1 MLDSLTYLIERFFIR
16 SFRIAL
22 GAVVLFIAYLFAL
35 EAYEIATKTLT
46 SITLAELFAFLFLS
60 IFAFCLF
67 YLAFVIAFG
76 EGPSEWE
83 RNKEKEERLRV
94 EVEEAGVEVEEAR
107 AEAEEA
113 RADAEEARADAEEN
127 ARLSD
132 AQQDRRT
139 WIKKQSMKA
148 GRVVGRLFKKTRN

>member
-1 MLDSLTYLIERFFIR
+1 MWNSLTYLIERFFIR
-16 SFRIAL
+16 SFRFAL
-22 GAVVLFIAYLFAL
+22 GAVVLFIAYLLAL
-35 EAYEIATKTLT
+35 EALEIATKTLV
-46 SITLAELFAFLFLS
+46 SIALVELFAFAFLS
-60 IFAFCLF
+60 IFAVCFV
-67 YLAFVIAFG
+67 YLAVILAFG

-83 RNKEKEERLRV
+83 KNKEKEERLRV

-107 AEAEEA
+107 AK
-113 RADAEEARADAEEN
+113 AEEN

-132 AQQDRRT
+132 AQQDRST

>member
-1 MLDSLTYLIERFFIR
+1 MWNSLTYLIERFFIR
-16 SFRIAL
+16 SFRFAL

-35 EAYEIATKTLT
+35 EALEIATKTLA
-46 SITLAELFAFLFLS
+46 SITLVELFAFVFLS
-60 IFAFCLF
+60 IFAVCLF
-67 YLAFVIAFG
+67 YLAVVIVFG

-94 EVEEAGVEVEEAR
+94 EAEEAGVEVEEAR
-107 AEAEEA
+107 AKAEET
-113 RADAEEARADAEEN
+113 

>member
-16 SFRIAL
+16 SFRFAL

-35 EAYEIATKTLT
+35 EALEIATKTLV
-46 SITLAELFAFLFLS
+46 SIALVELFAFAFLS
-60 IFAFCLF
+60 IFAVCFV
-67 YLAFVIAFG
+67 YLAVVLAFG

-94 EVEEAGVEVEEAR
+94 EVEEAGVEV
-107 AEAEEA
+107 
-113 RADAEEARADAEEN
+113 EEN

>member
-1 MLDSLTYLIERFFIR
+1 MRNSLTYLIERFFIR
-16 SFRIAL
+16 SFRFAL

-35 EAYEIATKTLT
+35 GVYEIATKTLA
-46 SITLAELFAFLFLS
+46 SITLVELFAFVCLS
-60 IFAFCLF
+60 IFAVCLF
-67 YLAFVIAFG
+67 YLAVVIVFG

-83 RNKEKEERLRV
+83 KNKEKEERQERLWV
-94 EVEEAGVEVEEAR
+94 EV
-107 AEAEEA
+107 
-113 RADAEEARADAEEN
+113 EEN

>member
-1 MLDSLTYLIERFFIR
+1 MWNNLTYLIERFFIR
-16 SFRIAL
+16 SFRFAL
-22 GAVVLFIAYLFAL
+22 GAIVLFIAYLFAL
-35 EAYEIATKTLT
+35 EAYEIATKTLV
-46 SITLAELFAFLFLS
+46 SITLAELLAFVFLS
-60 IFAFCLF
+60 IFAVCLF
-67 YLAFVIAFG
+67 YPAFVIAFG

-83 RNKEKEERLRV
+83 KNERLRV
-94 EVEEAGVEVEEAR
+94 EIEEAGVEV
-107 AEAEEA
+107 
-113 RADAEEARADAEEN
+113 EEN

>member
-1 MLDSLTYLIERFFIR
+1 MLNSLTYLIERFFIR
-16 SFRIAL
+16 SFRFAL

-35 EAYEIATKTLT
+35 EAYGIATKTLV
-46 SITLAELFAFLFLS
+46 SITLVELFAFLFLS
-60 IFAFCLF
+60 IFAVCLF
-67 YLAFVIAFG
+67 YPAFVIAFG

-83 RNKEKEERLRV
+83 KNERLRV
-94 EVEEAGVEVEEAR
+94 EIEEAGVEVEEFR
-107 AEAEEA
+107 AE
-113 RADAEEARADAEEN
+113 AEEN

>member
-1 MLDSLTYLIERFFIR
+1 MWNSLTYLIERFFIR
-16 SFRIAL
+16 SFRFAL

-35 EAYEIATKTLT
+35 EALEIATKTLA
-46 SITLAELFAFLFLS
+46 SITLVELLAFVSLS
-60 IFAFCLF
+60 IFAVCLF
-67 YLAFVIAFG
+67 YLAVVIAFG

-83 RNKEKEERLRV
+83 KNKEKEERQERLW
-94 EVEEAGVEVEEAR
+94 VEVEEAR
-107 AEAEEA
+107 AE
-113 RADAEEARADAEEN
+113 AEEN

>member
-1 MLDSLTYLIERFFIR
+1 
-16 SFRIAL
+16 L
-22 GAVVLFIAYLFAL
+22 GAVVLYIAYLFAL
-35 EAYEIATKTLT
+35 EAHEIATKTLT

-60 IFAFCLF
+60 IFAFCLL

-83 RNKEKEERLRV
+83 RNIEKEERLRV
-94 EVEEAGVEVEEAR
+94 ETEEAGVEVEEAR
-107 AEAEEA
+107 AK
-113 RADAEEARADAEEN
+113 AEEN

>member
-1 MLDSLTYLIERFFIR
+1 MWNSWTYFIERFFIR
-16 SFRIAL
+16 SFRFAL
-22 GAVVLFIAYLFAL
+22 GAVVLFIAYLCAL
-35 EAYEIATKTLT
+35 GVYEIATKTLA
-46 SITLAELFAFLFLS
+46 SISLVELFAFLFLS
-60 IFAFCLF
+60 IFAVCLF

-94 EVEEAGVEVEEAR
+94 EVEEAR
-107 AEAEEA
+107 AE
-113 RADAEEARADAEEN
+113 AEEN

>member
-1 MLDSLTYLIERFFIR
+1 MWNSLTYLIERFFIR
-16 SFRIAL
+16 SFRFAL

-35 EAYEIATKTLT
+35 EAYEIATKTLA

-60 IFAFCLF
+60 IFAVCFV
-67 YLAFVIAFG
+67 YLAVVLAFG

-83 RNKEKEERLRV
+83 RNREKEERL
-94 EVEEAGVEVEEAR
+94 GVE
-107 AEAEEA
+107 AEK
-113 RADAEEARADAEEN
+113 N

>member
-16 SFRIAL
+16 SFRFAL

-94 EVEEAGVEVEEAR
+94 EAEEAGVEVEEAR
-107 AEAEEA
+107 AKE
-113 RADAEEARADAEEN
+113 EEN

>member
-1 MLDSLTYLIERFFIR
+1 MWNSLTYLIERFFIR
-16 SFRIAL
+16 SFRFAL

-35 EAYEIATKTLT
+35 EAYEIGTKTLA
-46 SITLAELFAFLFLS
+46 SITLADLFAFLFLS
-60 IFAFCLF
+60 IFAVCLF

-107 AEAEEA
+107 AEAEE
-113 RADAEEARADAEEN
+113 N

-148 GRVVGRLFKKTRN
+148 GRVVGRLFKKTRNY

>member
-1 MLDSLTYLIERFFIR
+1 MWNSLTYLIERFFIR
-16 SFRIAL
+16 SFRFAL

-35 EAYEIATKTLT
+35 EAHEIATKTLT

-94 EVEEAGVEVEEAR
+94 EAEEAGVEVEEAR
-107 AEAEEA
+107 AK
-113 RADAEEARADAEEN
+113 AEEN

>member
-1 MLDSLTYLIERFFIR
+1 MWNSLTYLIERFFIR
-16 SFRIAL
+16 SFRFAL

-35 EAYEIATKTLT
+35 EAHEIATKTPT
-46 SITLAELFAFLFLS
+46 SITLADLFLFLFLS
-60 IFAFCLF
+60 IFAVCLF
-67 YLAFVIAFG
+67 ILSIVIVFG

-107 AEAEEA
+107 AEAEE
-113 RADAEEARADAEEN
+113 N

-139 WIKKQSMKA
+139 WIKKTIYESRSSRWKA
-148 GRVVGRLFKKTRN
+148 V

>member
-1 MLDSLTYLIERFFIR
+1 MRNSLTYLIERFFIR
-16 SFRIAL
+16 SFRFAL
-22 GAVVLFIAYLFAL
+22 GAAVLFIAYLFAL
-35 EAYEIATKTLT
+35 GAYDIATKTLI

-60 IFAFCLF
+60 IFAVCLF
-67 YLAFVIAFG
+67 YLAVVIAFG

-83 RNKEKEERLRV
+83 KNKEKEERQERLWV
-94 EVEEAGVEVEEAR
+94 EV
-107 AEAEEA
+107 
-113 RADAEEARADAEEN
+113 EEN

>member
-1 MLDSLTYLIERFFIR
+1 
-16 SFRIAL
+16 L

-35 EAYEIATKTLT
+35 EALEIATKTLA
-46 SITLAELFAFLFLS
+46 SITLVELFAFVFLS
-60 IFAFCLF
+60 IFAVCLF
-67 YLAFVIAFG
+67 YLAVVIVFG

-83 RNKEKEERLRV
+83 KNKEKEERQERLW
-94 EVEEAGVEVEEAR
+94 VEVEEAR
-107 AEAEEA
+107 VEV
-113 RADAEEARADAEEN
+113 EEN
-127 ARLSD
+127 AGLSD

>member
-1 MLDSLTYLIERFFIR
+1 MWNSLTYLIERFFIR
-16 SFRIAL
+16 SFRFAL

-35 EAYEIATKTLT
+35 EALEIATKTLA
-46 SITLAELFAFLFLS
+46 SITLAELFAFVFLS
-60 IFAFCLF
+60 IFAVCLF
-67 YLAFVIAFG
+67 YLAVVIVFG

-94 EVEEAGVEVEEAR
+94 KVEEAGVE
-107 AEAEEA
+107 
-113 RADAEEARADAEEN
+113 AEEN

>member
-1 MLDSLTYLIERFFIR
+1 MWNSLTYLIERFFIR
-16 SFRIAL
+16 SFRFAL

-35 EAYEIATKTLT
+35 EALEIATKPLV
-46 SITLAELFAFLFLS
+46 SIALVELFAFAFLS
-60 IFAFCLF
+60 IFVVCLF
-67 YLAFVIAFG
+67 YLAVVITFG

-107 AEAEEA
+107 AK
-113 RADAEEARADAEEN
+113 AEEN

>member
-16 SFRIAL
+16 SFRFAL

-35 EAYEIATKTLT
+35 EALEIATKTLV
-46 SITLAELFAFLFLS
+46 SIALVELFAFAFLS
-60 IFAFCLF
+60 IFAVCFV
-67 YLAFVIAFG
+67 YLAVVLAFG

-107 AEAEEA
+107 AK
-113 RADAEEARADAEEN
+113 AEEN

>member
-1 MLDSLTYLIERFFIR
+1 MLNSLTYLIERFFIR
-16 SFRIAL
+16 SFRFAL

-35 EAYEIATKTLT
+35 EAHEIATKTLT

-67 YLAFVIAFG
+67 YLAVVIAFG

-83 RNKEKEERLRV
+83 KNERLRV
-94 EVEEAGVEVEEAR
+94 EVEEAGVE
-107 AEAEEA
+107 
-113 RADAEEARADAEEN
+113 AEEN

-148 GRVVGRLFKKTRN
+148 GRVAGRLFKKTRN

>member
-1 MLDSLTYLIERFFIR
+1 
-16 SFRIAL
+16 
-22 GAVVLFIAYLFAL
+22 
-35 EAYEIATKTLT
+35 
-46 SITLAELFAFLFLS
+46 
-60 IFAFCLF
+60 
-67 YLAFVIAFG
+67 LAFVIAFG

-94 EVEEAGVEVEEAR
+94 EVEEAGVEVEEAGV
-107 AEAEEA
+107 EVEEA
-113 RADAEEARADAEEN
+113 RAEAEEN

>member
-1 MLDSLTYLIERFFIR
+1 MWNSLTYLIERFFIR
-16 SFRIAL
+16 SFRFAL
-22 GAVVLFIAYLFAL
+22 GAVVLFIVYLFAL
-35 EAYEIATKTLT
+35 EAYEIATKTLV
-46 SITLAELFAFLFLS
+46 SITLVELFAFPFLS
-60 IFAFCLF
+60 IFAVCFV
-67 YLAFVIAFG
+67 YLAVVLAFG
-76 EGPSEWE
+76 EGPSKWE

-94 EVEEAGVEVEEAR
+94 EVEEAR
-107 AEAEEA
+107 AE
-113 RADAEEARADAEEN
+113 AEEN

>member
-1 MLDSLTYLIERFFIR
+1 MWNNLTYLIERFFIR
-16 SFRIAL
+16 SFRFAL
-22 GAVVLFIAYLFAL
+22 GAIVLFIAYLFAL
-35 EAYEIATKTLT
+35 EAYGIATKTLV
-46 SITLAELFAFLFLS
+46 SITLVELFAFLFLS
-60 IFAFCLF
+60 IFAVCLF
-67 YLAFVIAFG
+67 YPAFVIAFG

-83 RNKEKEERLRV
+83 KNERLRV
-94 EVEEAGVEVEEAR
+94 EIEEAGVEV
-107 AEAEEA
+107 
-113 RADAEEARADAEEN
+113 EEN

>member
-1 MLDSLTYLIERFFIR
+1 MWNSLTYLIERFFIR
-16 SFRIAL
+16 SFRFAL
-22 GAVVLFIAYLFAL
+22 GAAVLFIAYLCAL
-35 EAYEIATKTLT
+35 GVYEIATKTLA
-46 SITLAELFAFLFLS
+46 SISLVELFAFLFLS
-60 IFAFCLF
+60 IFAVCLF

-83 RNKEKEERLRV
+83 KNKEKEERQERLWL
-94 EVEEAGVEVEEAR
+94 EVEEAR
-107 AEAEEA
+107 VEI
-113 RADAEEARADAEEN
+113 EEN
-127 ARLSD
+127 AGLSD

>member
-16 SFRIAL
+16 SFRFAL
-22 GAVVLFIAYLFAL
+22 GAVVLCIAYLFAL

-60 IFAFCLF
+60 IFAFCLL

-83 RNKEKEERLRV
+83 KNERLRL

-107 AEAEEA
+107 AK
-113 RADAEEARADAEEN
+113 AEEN

>member
-1 MLDSLTYLIERFFIR
+1 M
-16 SFRIAL
+16 
-22 GAVVLFIAYLFAL
+22 
-35 EAYEIATKTLT
+35 
-46 SITLAELFAFLFLS
+46 
-60 IFAFCLF
+60 
-67 YLAFVIAFG
+67 AFVIAFG

-94 EVEEAGVEVEEAR
+94 EAEEAGVEVEEAR
-107 AEAEEA
+107 AK
-113 RADAEEARADAEEN
+113 AEEN

>member
-1 MLDSLTYLIERFFIR
+1 MWNSLTYLIERFFIR
-16 SFRIAL
+16 SFRFAL
-22 GAVVLFIAYLFAL
+22 GAIVLFIAYLFAL
-35 EAYEIATKTLT
+35 EAYGIATKTLV
-46 SITLAELFAFLFLS
+46 SITLVELFAFLFLS
-60 IFAFCLF
+60 IFAVCLF
-67 YLAFVIAFG
+67 YPAFVIAFG

-83 RNKEKEERLRV
+83 KNERLRV
-94 EVEEAGVEVEEAR
+94 EIEEAGVEV
-107 AEAEEA
+107 
-113 RADAEEARADAEEN
+113 EEN